1 MLPEN
6 DKSPSLSIMQF
17 IKNIFFMNDVNFT
30 NWATVSLKANQKDV
44 IFFYSFVFLL
54 LLFNFISWNNVYYLF
69 SKIQLVVYYQ
79 CCILIG

>member
-17 IKNIFFMNDVNFT
+17 IKNIFFMNDVNFP

-44 IFFYSFVFLL
+44 FT
-54 LLFNFISWNNVYYLF
+54 YLF
-69 SKIQLVVYYQ
+69 P
-79 CCILIG
+79 